1 MRPLVVDAHY
11 DLLHDVFRLRKQGE
25 CKVIE
30 RFYLDGLRAAGIDVL
45 ICSLFVDD
53 QYVPEM
59 ALKTAMTQI
68 GMLHREMEESP
79 GLFALCRNAAEV
91 RAAAESGRTAF
102 LLSFE
107 GVEPVGNDLMLLR
120 PFYEL
125 GVRFLGLTWSR
136 RNYAADGCHFY
147 PVPEGTPGGL
157 TAFGAKLL
165 EEAERLGMV
174 IDVSHLN
181 DAGFADVVKF
191 ASGPFIA
198 SHSNCRALC
207 DVARNLTDAQIRNL
221 ASRGGVMGLNNMV
234 HFVYPALEAD
244 KKSEGRPPDVPPPV
258 RLPEGKPLYEGFFD
272 HIRHVIDLAG
282 PDHIGFGFD
291 LCEFD
296 KPEEERKRNIFPAY
310 EHTAPFIERL
320 GREFSEDVAEKI
332 CGGNW
337 MRIIERLR

>member
-1 MRPLVVDAHY
+1 VRPLIVDAHY

-30 RFYLDGLRAAGIDVL
+30 RLFLDGVRAAGIDVL
-45 ICSLFVDD
+45 ICSLFVED

-59 ALKTAMTQI
+59 ALKVALAQI

-79 GLFALCRNAAEV
+79 GLFSLCRSAAEV
-91 RAAAESGRTAF
+91 RAAADAGRTAL

-107 GVEPVGNDLMLLR
+107 GAEPMGNDLALLR

-136 RNYAADGCHFY
+136 RNYAADGCHFH
-147 PVPEGTPGGL
+147 PVPEGTSGGL
-157 TAFGAKLL
+157 TAFGVKLI

-174 IDVSHLN
+174 LDVSHLN
-181 DAGFADVVKF
+181 DAGFADVLKF
-191 ASGPFIA
+191 SSGPLIA

-207 DVARNLTDAQIRNL
+207 GVARNLTDGQIRAL
-221 ASRGGVMGLNNMV
+221 ASRGGVMGLNNMI
-234 HFVYPALEAD
+234 HFVYPNKDAEE
-244 KKSEGRPPDVPPPV
+244 KSAPNIPPAVT
-258 RLPEGKPLYEGFFD
+258 LPEGKPLYDGFFD

-282 PDHIGFGFD
+282 PGHIGFGFD

-296 KPEEERKRNIFPAY
+296 KPEEERTRSIFPTYGHAV
-310 EHTAPFIERL
+310 PFIERL
-320 GREFSEDVAEKI
+320 DREFPEDVAEKI
-332 CGGNW
+332 RGGNW
-337 MRIIERLR
+337 MRIIEKLQ